1 VGDPAPARRPLAVF
15 DIDGVVA
22 DVRHRLHHVES
33 KPKNWDAFFAGA
45 AEDPPIPAGL
55 ALVAEYAADHDI
67 VWLTGRPQRLRRVT
81 IAWLRHHGLRAAVLH
96 MRPGRDFR
104 PAPRFKSEVVADIAR
119 RADVAVVVDD
129 DPAVV
134 AALRAEGFPARLVE
148 FIPREPVLAE
158 AQDREGRT

>member
-1 VGDPAPARRPLAVF
+1 VEERRRPLAVF

-33 KPKNWDAFFAGA
+33 KPKNWDAFFAEA
-45 AEDPPIPAGL
+45 ASDPPIPAGL
-55 ALVAEYAADHDI
+55 ALAEEYARDHEL
-67 VWLTGRPQRLRRVT
+67 VWLTGRPQRLRRTT

-96 MRPGRDFR
+96 MRPSRDFR
-104 PAPRFKSEVVADIAR
+104 PAPRFKADAVAALAARSEI
-119 RADVAVVVDD
+119 AVVVDD

-134 AALRAEGFPARLVE
+134 AALQAAGFPAELVE
-148 FIPREPVLAE
+148 FVPREPALTQ

>member
-1 VGDPAPARRPLAVF
+1 MGGPAPVRRPLAVF

-33 KPKNWDAFFAGA
+33 KPKNWDAFFAEA
-45 AEDPPIPAGL
+45 AQDPPIAAGL
-55 ALVAEYAADHDI
+55 ALAEEYAADHDI
-67 VWLTGRPQRLRRVT
+67 VWLTGRPQRLRRAT

-96 MRPGRDFR
+96 MRPARDFR
-104 PAPRFKSEVVADIAR
+104 PAPRFKREVVADLAG
-119 RADVAVVVDD
+119 RAEIAVVVDD

-134 AALRAEGFPARLVE
+134 EALRADGFPARLVE
-148 FIPREPVLAE
+148 FIPREPALTE

>member
-1 VGDPAPARRPLAVF
+1 VTVTEANRRPLAVF

-33 KPKNWDAFFAGA
+33 RPKNWDAFFAEA
-45 AEDPPIPAGL
+45 AADPPIPAGVEL
-55 ALVAEYAADHDI
+55 AQEYARDHDV
-67 VWLTGRPQRLRRVT
+67 VWLTGRPQRLRRTT

-96 MRPGRDFR
+96 MRPSRDFR
-104 PAPRFKSEVVADIAR
+104 PAPRFKTEVVTGLAE
-119 RADVAVVVDD
+119 RAEIGVVVDD

-134 AALRAEGFPARLVE
+134 DALGGAGFPARLVE
-148 FIPREPVLAE
+148 FFPREPALTE

>member
-1 VGDPAPARRPLAVF
+1 MSEPGRPLAVF

-45 AEDPPIPAGL
+45 ADDPPIPAGIAL
-55 ALVAEYAADHDI
+55 AAEYARDHEL
-67 VWLTGRPQRLRRVT
+67 VWYTGRPQRLRRTT
-81 IAWLRHHGLRAAVLH
+81 IAWLRQHGLRAAVLH
-96 MRPGRDFR
+96 MRPPRDFR
-104 PAPRFKSEVVADIAR
+104 PAPLYKTDLLADLAR
-119 RADVAVVVDD
+119 RAEIGVVVDD

-134 AALRAEGFPARLVE
+134 EALQAAGYPARLVD
-148 FIPREPVLAE
+148 FFPRDEALTE

>member
-1 VGDPAPARRPLAVF
+1 MSEPVRRPLAVL

-33 KPKNWDAFFAGA
+33 KPKNWDAFFLEA
-45 AEDPPIPAGL
+45 AADPPIPAGI
-55 ALVAEYAADHDI
+55 AMAREYERDHEV
-67 VWLTGRPQRLRRVT
+67 VWLTGRPQRLRRTT

-104 PAPRFKSEVVADIAR
+104 PAPRFKVEVVGRLAERGDI
-119 RADVAVVVDD
+119 AVVVDD

-134 AALRAEGFPARLVE
+134 AALTEAGYPARLVD
-148 FIPREPVLAE
+148 FVPREPALTE

>member
-1 VGDPAPARRPLAVF
+1 VTEQAKPLAVF

-33 KPKNWDAFFAGA
+33 RPKDWEAFFAGA
-45 AEDPPIPAGL
+45 AEDPPIPAGIAL
-55 ALVAEYAADHDI
+55 AQEYARDHDL
-67 VWLTGRPQRLRRVT
+67 VWYTGRPQRLRRTT

-104 PAPRFKSEVVADIAR
+104 PAPRFKTEVVADIAR
-119 RADVAVVVDD
+119 RAGVAVVVDD

-134 AALRAEGFPARLVE
+134 EALTAAGFPARLVE
-148 FIPREPVLAE
+148 FVPREPVLVE